1 MFLIFFLKTRKLG
14 KIVTFRTESRDD
26 VLCSNT
32 KIKETPI
39 HIKFLQIQSKVV
51 TVVSVL
57 LLLVSMG
64 GSKVFYDP
72 EHTYNKFESA
82 TYAALHRASWSIG
95 TLGILFATSYG
106 ALDPLRRFLT
116 WTPWIP
122 LSKLTYSAY
131 LFHFQ
136 FQLRNVAMLPEPVNF
151 DYFNLV
157 C

>member
-1 MFLIFFLKTRKLG
+1 M
-14 KIVTFRTESRDD
+14 
-26 VLCSNT
+26 
-32 KIKETPI
+32 
-39 HIKFLQIQSKVV
+39 
-51 TVVSVL
+51 
-57 LLLVSMG
+57 LVSMG

-72 EHTYNKFESA
+72 EHKYNKFESA

-136 FQLRNVAMLPEPVNF
+136 FQLRNIAMLPEPVNF
-151 DYFNLV
+151 DYFQLV
-157 C
+157 SKIII